1 MLLVFPGNPLVGL
14 GHLVGQLS
22 QHLVGSRSAWT
33 GSAGTWSAAVWR
45 ERGWLPSSSQL
56 NLLPP
61 FLVPSFPLRLNFSS
75 PTSSFPPSPGSATPP
90 HLSHTSPVQGTT
102 VAGSAARRDD
112 TSLAKEANLVL
123 VVAQLGLLP
132 PQPAAQQGGQQ
143 GEAERDVQ
151 DILAQKNIYGYL
163 MCVFTH
169 PHLSFPY
176 EATFNDNFK
185 DASSSQVLLFS
196 FDFLEPTC

>member
-14 GHLVGQLS
+14 GHLVGHLC

-151 DILAQKNIYGYL
+151 DILAQTNIYRYL
-163 MCVFTH
+163 MCLPTH
-169 PHLSFPY
+169 TWASHMKLLSMMPVRAKCSFLVL
-176 EATFNDNFK
+176 TF
-185 DASSSQVLLFS
+185 S
-196 FDFLEPTC
+196 EPTC